1 MIRIDHLSF
10 DFVMDDERFAQGL
23 YADWDSF
30 CRTCVE
36 NVLEDC
42 LSDYDRDRVLH
53 VIEKMDLDLG
63 SMPQENFYTE
73 FPRKLREAL
82 LKALPS
88 LQFAQKED
96 AVTLASA
103 SRFANLL
110 FYLEHGTL
118 RTEWADID
126 FDLATELDEVMKQD
140 KRYME
145 KIAGL
150 CMANEYVLRRL
161 LLQTDPNNPLVRL
174 YSIAMDRM
182 FSVKDGKR
190 RFMELFLEMQ
200 PDVPLRFVHETEEEE
215 RLHGMAELLGARSVY
230 KIMEKE
236 TGEHAEVDI
245 PPYWHYLYE
254 WLIKYYPY
262 NGVAIFGGKSDFIA
276 HLHYRLLTFIRKR
289 NYTFYLSK
297 TELTAS
303 FLLEVFGAVYYK
315 DVLNAIYRMQERNAD
330 GSPAYD
336 GYYNIQLYRV
346 FMQLSLLVMPGDP
359 DGHQDRD
366 KGESEVTEYGTLLKD
381 FKTEDLNFFLKDT
394 RRDKEVKR
402 RILSF
407 LVRQKPEEIVAWL
420 RDVAVMDKPLMAV
433 LTELTDHKILFHLLI
448 SVSFE
453 SLKTVDAVVK
463 LLKSHATNNSLLQG
477 FSSSQLDLA
486 LRKAVMRWIADAD
499 NRLSDKREM
508 FKELL
513 LLVLVEATG
522 KNKEEIE
529 RQELMTLLYH
539 IPDISLNVDIKTD
552 YLLQTDWT
560 LLASMIKDSA
570 RQDTDKRMLLRSIIL
585 RGPEAFVVWLKTVA
599 NDFLLINLLAAL
611 IDGHLLRQLLAANS
625 LEAMVCVE
633 EVVRYLATLTDE
645 HKLPYGW
652 TGLDSSVNLRKV
664 VLVWIGENGSVLSD
678 RKGVQSLLML
688 IHKEMTDTVSMKD
701 MPTADKWIEEF
712 YLLDNNKDEYV
723 DVFNSQED
731 KPFAEKLTRLYKLLT
746 AHTVSEAI
754 KRRLIAALLERY
766 RDNTTDVI
774 RTLHEQG
781 LLDSV
786 VNYIDGSVVMVI
798 IRRMIQT
805 TIHAEQADKFISM
818 IERLFMCE
826 NTAGTYLSNKS
837 VSLKE
842 QVLVW
847 IAMAV
852 EKQIQLH
859 AQTSQSS
866 TELFSLLLI
875 SLFSKENVSIVVKL
889 MRHELTGDMKLDI
902 LPSADALEV
911 VELLSLSEHVP
922 IRYFISALG
931 QWSAHVK
938 EQSNTIQTWLQS
950 LWNTPHGFTSWLED
964 SGIPTSSKRELLQTL
979 AGQQPQELVAILR
992 RQPRNDDRI
1001 SLMSSYLSTEALLDG
1016 LAKVDSRQ
1024 AYLLSRTFDW
1034 LQREQGRFA
1043 FLSTMNKS
1051 FSSVLSQALLLFMQ
1065 DEATLG
1071 NSNLTQEALVGK
1083 FLAYL
1088 YFVYTRKTDFQ
1099 EHIEW
1104 NQLHEEMA
1112 NGLELSG
1119 VRFLEDTV
1127 ALSEEGLLEK
1137 LRTGYGQFSDSQ
1149 LYLFVSRILEFYP
1162 EAVIKLAEQPND
1174 AALVGRLTVITDKMM
1189 LGRMVKALSRVSG
1202 FENSTVFVQLIEW
1215 LISRS
1220 ADDTSLTDVIRILFS
1235 WLSTTDWRR
1244 QSQEQMMTFF
1254 SYHLYGFSNSDMH
1267 SLEILTEELPQGVR
1281 KDLLRL
1287 YMRSR
1292 PLDLLKFMREQF
1304 AKDASN
1310 LAKWIQE
1317 TNLSEWL
1324 QVAENVSLTLGEL
1337 LKQVIEYLLSPNKW
1351 MYNETELKR
1360 SLILYLTS
1368 IDTASFTYH
1377 VEKKEVIRS
1386 FVLSLPEMQGK
1397 SESEK
1402 EETVQ
1407 LVISELGI
1415 TDREEE
1421 IMEDTE
1427 DDTEILL
1434 VGNAGLCLLSP
1445 WFPRLFF
1452 MLGYINEGKRDFK
1465 DTISRLRAVFVI
1477 QYLANPEDKDYRESE
1492 LTFNRL
1498 LVSLPA
1504 QIPLPKRMELTEEE
1518 KRTAGSMLEGV
1529 KANWDKMKGTSIDGF
1544 RRTFLIRN
1552 GQLEQ
1557 QDERWLL
1564 TVEDKA
1570 YDILLDTIPWGFR
1583 QIRFPWMKKYIQ
1595 VSWHEKQEF

>member
-161 LLQTDPNNPLVRL
+161 LLQTSHDNPLVRL

-215 RLHGMAELLGARSVY
+215 RLHGMAELLGTRSVY

-262 NGVAIFGGKSDFIA
+262 NGVAIFGGKSDFLA

-315 DVLNAIYRMQERNAD
+315 DVLNAIYRMQERNTD

-346 FMQLSLLVMPGDP
+346 FMQLSLLVMPGD
-359 DGHQDRD
+359 
-366 KGESEVTEYGTLLKD
+366 ESERNSRGNSETKD
-381 FKTEDLNFFLKDT
+381 FKTRGL
-394 RRDKEVKR
+394 
-402 RILSF
+402 
-407 LVRQKPEEIVAWL
+407 
-420 RDVAVMDKPLMAV
+420 
-433 LTELTDHKILFHLLI
+433 
-448 SVSFE
+448 
-453 SLKTVDAVVK
+453 LKTDWA
-463 LLKSHATNNSLLQG
+463 LLTT
-477 FSSSQLDLA
+477 
-486 LRKAVMRWIADAD
+486 I
-499 NRLSDKREM
+499 
-508 FKELL
+508 
-513 LLVLVEATG
+513 
-522 KNKEEIE
+522 
-529 RQELMTLLYH
+529 
-539 IPDISLNVDIKTD
+539 
-552 YLLQTDWT
+552 
-560 LLASMIKDSA
+560 IKDNA
-570 RQDTDKRMLLRSIIL
+570 RQDADKRMMLRSIIL
-585 RGPEAFVVWLKTVA
+585 REPEAFVIWLRTIT
-599 NDFLLINLLAAL
+599 DDSILIPMLAML
-611 IDGHLLRQLLAANS
+611 MNGHLLKQLLATTS
-625 LEAMVCVE
+625 LEAMESLE
-633 EVVRYLATLTDE
+633 EVVRYLATLADE

-652 TGLDSSVNLRKV
+652 TSLDSSVTLRKV
-664 VLVWIGENGSVLSD
+664 VLLWIGENDSILSD
-678 RKGVQSLLML
+678 RKGVQSLFML
-688 IHKEMTDTVSMKD
+688 IHKEMAETVSMKD
-701 MPTADKWIEEF
+701 MPTVDKWIEEF
-712 YLLDNNKDEYV
+712 YLSDNKEEYV

-731 KPFAEKLTRLYKLLT
+731 KPLAEKLIRLYKLLT

-754 KRRLIAALLERY
+754 KRRLVAALLERY
-766 RDNTTDVI
+766 RDTTTGVI

-786 VNYIDGSVVMVI
+786 VNYINGSVMMVI

-805 TIHAEQADKFISM
+805 TIHAEQAEKFISM

-964 SGIPTSSKRELLQTL
+964 SEISTSSKRELLQTL

-1001 SLMSSYLSTEALLDG
+1001 SLMSFYLSTEALLDG

-1043 FLSTMNKS
+1043 FLSTMSKS

-1083 FLAYL
+1083 FLAHL

-1099 EHIEW
+1099 DNAEW

-1149 LYLFVSRILEFYP
+1149 LYLFVSRILELYP

-1174 AALVGRLTVITDKMM
+1174 AALVGRLTVIIDKMM

-1220 ADDTSLTDVIRILFS
+1220 ADDTSLMDVIRILFS

-1244 QSQEQMMTFF
+1244 QSREQMMTFF
-1254 SYHLYGFSNSDMH
+1254 SYHLYGFSNSDMN
-1267 SLEILTEELPQGVR
+1267 SLEILTEELPKEVR

-1368 IDTASFTYH
+1368 IDTASFAYH

-1386 FVLSLPEMQGK
+1386 FVLSLSEMQGK

-1402 EETVQ
+1402 DETVQ

-1452 MLGYINEGKRDFK
+1452 MLGYINEGKRDLK

-1544 RRTFLIRN
+1544 RKTFLIRN

-1564 TVEDKA
+1564 TVENKA